1 MSGSSPMDHRDLT
14 QPGTAAGV
22 LSNHEWEHWVL
33 RPCGGLCCSLRA
45 GMSLLGQGV
54 TALSQHTEPGSCVT
68 HPVHTGAGR
77 DFVSD
82 LNPSSP

>member
-1 MSGSSPMDHRDLT
+1 
-14 QPGTAAGV
+14 
-22 LSNHEWEHWVL
+22 
-33 RPCGGLCCSLRA
+33 
-45 GMSLLGQGV
+45 MSLLGQGV

-82 LNPSSP
+82 LNPSPPQHAGQGEDTRMPAIVVTRMCQNKVLPALRDPHGRQGWSC